1 MTSRE
6 LIRYSLLH
14 ERRSRAGW
22 WTSSFAVAI
31 LVGAAI
37 AGWVAWRGETSPL
50 AASRGWLVCTVV
62 AYMVAFV
69 RVPFHVYWRP
79 DAALLAQLPIGGGPL
94 FDAALLR
101 CARAA
106 LAITLAVAIG
116 LLPLYELGTEVIV
129 RHLAFAGVFAL
140 VTAFLIPAVVVWT
153 ASWVAH
159 GITGDLLRVAQGGD
173 LVPDLE
179 RVQMSSAAARSSASA
194 ILGAVP
200 GALGSFVIV
209 FLLLVSPWLVGE
221 APKLPVAAT
230 LGGLAAISVVAIV
243 GVRALSGGA
252 MGNILRDVSALDR
265 QRLATLE
272 IRPPTGIEQLI
283 GKLVGHGALAYD
295 KDARLMRRRYPM
307 AFALGGLAFLVLAVV
322 GFARPDDPA
331 PWLTVTLAGGTA
343 YAVAL
348 AGRLGKPPIE
358 LPRLSATLPIERAAA
373 GRAKVAWLV
382 GWWTI
387 FVAAPGLFASVRQA
401 DPWPGLALVVG
412 GTVVTIVA
420 ALLRR

>member
-1 MTSRE
+1 MTSRQ

-22 WTSSFAVAI
+22 WASSFVIAI
-31 LVGAAI
+31 VVGAAI
-37 AGWVAWRGETSPL
+37 AGWVAWRGESGSH

-79 DAALLAQLPIGGGPL
+79 DAALLAQLPIGGTPL

-101 CARAA
+101 CTRAA
-106 LAITLAVAIG
+106 GAITLAVAIG
-116 LLPLYELGTEVIV
+116 VVPLHELGTEIV
-129 RHLAFAGVFAL
+129 LRHLAFAGVFAL

-173 LVPDLE
+173 IAPDLE
-179 RVQMSSAAARSSASA
+179 RAQMSSAAARSSASA

-230 LGGLAAISVVAIV
+230 LGGLAAISVVAIA
-243 GVRALSGGA
+243 GVRVLASRA

-272 IRPPTGIEQLI
+272 IRPPTAIEQMI
-283 GKLVGHGALAYD
+283 GKLVGGGALAYD

-307 AFALGGLAFLVLAVV
+307 AFALGGLAFLVLVIV
-322 GFARPDDPA
+322 GLAQPGDPA
-331 PWLTVTLAGGTA
+331 PWLTVTIAGGTA

-358 LPRLSATLPIERAAA
+358 LPRLSAALPIERAAA
-373 GRAKVAWLV
+373 GRAKIAWLL

-387 FVAAPGLFASVRQA
+387 FVAVPGLFASLRQV

-412 GTVVTIVA
+412 GTLVTALA
-420 ALLRR
+420 AVLRR